1 MSIPIHLL
9 LPLHSPRIKAI
20 AIHPGATG
28 KLIVAVAFDTG
39 SVYLYDYDRDVL
51 STAHTE
57 HRMKGKLNWI
67 GLHMTEQGSII
78 SVVDNTLVHYCP
90 IANKAKTYND
100 LLPKKFQATEMKA
113 TSLDPSLL
121 AIGSFCG
128 LVVVVSLNN
137 MTLKYSFRGHNY
149 EITSIVWM
157 GNISSEED
165 NAVDNDD
172 CFDVYNDDHFR
183 DDFGTM
189 KPKSRGRDD
198 FLVGGVDNV
207 APPASSSNDFNFV
220 EACQS
225 LKEDLLRKKK
235 NEGTPL
241 RATQPDREE
250 CQKVDL
256 ENTDGSLSSGFS
268 NESNASSSIEIR
280 FEKIDLDDCEDLS
293 LVTLDQHMNIWVWDV
308 KLNCAKGNFRIKPS
322 AGGRSVQNKK
332 ASIHSPTLFLLSDQR
347 TMVGNTNTA
356 GFFSL
361 QINFDPRTNK
371 LDFDLHQKD
380 NNSLVMGT
388 TRDKRFLAYYPY
400 RTMRLVEYENA
411 RETRVV
417 QEFSTYNSLG
427 RTIAVSA
434 VNPMR

>member
-1 MSIPIHLL
+1 
-9 LPLHSPRIKAI
+9 
-20 AIHPGATG
+20 
-28 KLIVAVAFDTG
+28 
-39 SVYLYDYDRDVL
+39 
-51 STAHTE
+51 
-57 HRMKGKLNWI
+57 
-67 GLHMTEQGSII
+67 MTEQGSII

-250 CQKVDL
+250 CQRVDL

-400 RTMRLVEYENA
+400 RTMRLVEYVNA